1 MQMLTVDQNVSTHP
15 KACGDLLLLATQK
28 NYARCVDYL
37 LQSGTPAAD
46 MSVINFPSMARSQ
59 PIVHA
64 ILNENADIARALLN
78 AGARIPDPSYLYEAR
93 RSDKAEF
100 RGLFDNLS

>member
-15 KACGDLLLLATQK
+15 KACGDLLLLATEK

-46 MSVINFPSMARSQ
+46 LSTINFSYMASAQ

-64 ILNENADIARALLN
+64 ILNENIDIARALLQ
-78 AGARIPDPSYLYEAR
+78 AGARVPDYYLSEAR
-93 RSDKAEF
+93 RSGNAEF
-100 RGLFDNLS
+100 RKLFDGLS